1 MPLVVVSGLILWS
14 RQPLLVPGGAALKR
28 RLSHAW
34 DHAAN
39 SRFDFAITLIAFD
52 FFDPHEVGPAAVF
65 SQTLFP
71 GSPCRTCNPGSSCR
85 AELAPHRLRLA
96 AAQTGRAAIASGYRS
111 PSAARDGTLRCR
123 SGYAIP

>member
-52 FFDPHEVGPAAVF
+52 FFDPHEVGPRRRF
-65 SQTLFP
+65 LP
-71 GSPCRTCNPGSSCR
+71 DPLPW
-85 AELAPHRLRLA
+85 LPLPHL
-96 AAQTGRAAIASGYRS
+96 
-111 PSAARDGTLRCR
+111 
-123 SGYAIP
+123 